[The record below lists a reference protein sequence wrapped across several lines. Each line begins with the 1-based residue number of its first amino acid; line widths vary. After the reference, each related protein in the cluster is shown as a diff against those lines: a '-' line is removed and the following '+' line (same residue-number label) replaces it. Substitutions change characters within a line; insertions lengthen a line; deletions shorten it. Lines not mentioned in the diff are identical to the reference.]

1 MKKKINDNEYS
12 SREDAFRVY
21 FDTVTKIV
29 YTLNL
34 ISDKNDMTRRLSNNI
49 DRTLGYEEEMIS
61 NNEKTINN
69 NNNEV
74 GLLINSLKVDL
85 KKIDSFKKYN
95 FNIERFIEEIDLNT
109 DERFILYCL
118 IVYTIYGDS
127 MSAISVRRI
136 LELISIDSDIY
147 INKYNYFEN
156 DGKLMS
162 SGILTLSHEPYPS
175 IGLLEVTNTLV
186 TFINSKIVFA
196 FLEKDKYDIIS
207 EIINAENINNSVI
220 IDIKTGARKKAT
232 KEFNILTPKEIV
244 NELNKTVI
252 GQDEAKKALSVHAY
266 LHCLR
271 INGNKDIPFRSNILM
286 IGPTGV
292 GKTYLVKT
300 LADILGLPFS
310 RADVTTL
317 TETGYVGDDVE
328 VVLYNLYRK
337 ANGDLEKAQYGI
349 VFLDEVD
356 KIAKAEP
363 HQSTTGN
370 PSDKAVQ
377 EALLSMMNGEDIRVP
392 EFGDRRMMH
401 SSDGILMNTKNI
413 LFIFGGAFVGLDDII
428 KMRLKGESGL
438 GFGSNAILN
447 KNKLQKDKILSQ
459 VDVKDVEKYGMIPEF
474 IGRIPIIVTLNELT
488 KENLKDIL
496 IKTSE
501 SPIKKYVDF
510 FNSIGKK
517 LILTDDA
524 INYIVDRAS
533 GMDMGARALKS
544 IVETAMVNILFNLDG
559 IKGNSLTLTRDDIE
573 EVFNKKETVISNKE
587 DICASKKDSIK
598 LNINLSNHFSFS
610 YIPLLYIYFFVIY
623 SINN

>member
-220 IDIKTGARKKAT
+220 IDIKTGTRKKAT
-232 KEFNILTPKEIV
+232 KEFNILTPKEII

-573 EVFNKKETVISNKE
+573 EVFNKKEIVISNKE
-587 DICASKKDSIK
+587 DILKKSNINIAKKDDK
-598 LNINLSNHFSFS
+598 N
-610 YIPLLYIYFFVIY
+610 YMA
-623 SINN
+623 

>member
-1 MKKKINDNEYS
+1 MKKNINDNEYS

-186 TFINSKIVFA
+186 TFVNSKIVFA

-220 IDIKTGARKKAT
+220 IDIKTGTRKKAT

-587 DICASKKDSIK
+587 DILKKSNINIAKKDDK
-598 LNINLSNHFSFS
+598 N
-610 YIPLLYIYFFVIY
+610 YMA
-623 SINN
+623 

>member
-162 SGILTLSHEPYPS
+162 SGIFTLSHEPYPS

-587 DICASKKDSIK
+587 DILKKSNINIAKKDDK
-598 LNINLSNHFSFS
+598 N
-610 YIPLLYIYFFVIY
+610 YMA
-623 SINN
+623 

>member
-69 NNNEV
+69 NNEV
-74 GLLINSLKVDL
+74 GLLINSLKIDL

-186 TFINSKIVFA
+186 TFVNSKIVFA

-207 EIINAENINNSVI
+207 EIINAENISNSVI
-220 IDIKTGARKKAT
+220 IDIKTGTRKKAT

-587 DICASKKDSIK
+587 DILKKSNINIAKKDDK
-598 LNINLSNHFSFS
+598 N
-610 YIPLLYIYFFVIY
+610 YMA
-623 SINN
+623 

>member
-61 NNEKTINN
+61 NNEKTINNN

-587 DICASKKDSIK
+587 DILKKSNINIAKKDDK
-598 LNINLSNHFSFS
+598 N
-610 YIPLLYIYFFVIY
+610 YMA
-623 SINN
+623 

>member
-1 MKKKINDNEYS
+1 MKKNEYS
-12 SREDAFRVY
+12 SREEAFRVY
-21 FDTVTKIV
+21 FDIVTKIV

-49 DRTLGYEEEMIS
+49 DRTLGYEDEIAS
-61 NNEKTINN
+61 NNEKTINT

-74 GLLINSLKVDL
+74 NILINSLKNDL
-85 KKIDSFKKYN
+85 KKIYSFKKYN
-95 FNIERFIEEIDLNT
+95 FNIERFIEERELNT

-118 IVYTIYGDS
+118 VVYTIYGDS

-136 LELISIDSDIY
+136 LELITIDSDIY
-147 INKYNYFEN
+147 INKYHYFEN
-156 DGKLMS
+156 DGKLLS

-175 IGLLEVTNTLV
+175 LGLLEVTNTLI
-186 TFINSKIVFA
+186 TFVNSKVVFA

-207 EIINAENINNSVI
+207 EIVNTENINNSVI
-220 IDIKTGARKKAT
+220 IDIKTGARKKSS

-244 NELNKTVI
+244 NELNKKVI

-300 LADILGLPFS
+300 LSEILGLPFS

-337 ANGDLEKAQYGI
+337 AGGDLEKAQYGI

-401 SSDGILMNTKNI
+401 SSDGIIMNTKNI

-488 KENLKDIL
+488 KDNLKDIL
-496 IKTSE
+496 MKSSE
-501 SPIKKYVDF
+501 SPIKKYTDF
-510 FNSIGKK
+510 FKSIGKN
-517 LILTDDA
+517 LILNEEA
-524 INYIVDRAS
+524 INYIADKALS
-533 GMDMGARALKS
+533 MNMGARALKS

-559 IKGNSLTLTRDDIE
+559 IKGNSLTLTRSDIE
-573 EVFNKKETVISNKE
+573 EVFDKKERVNSGNIFEKSN
-587 DICASKKDSIK
+587 INIPKKDDK
-598 LNINLSNHFSFS
+598 N
-610 YIPLLYIYFFVIY
+610 YMA
-623 SINN
+623 

>member
-488 KENLKDIL
+488 RENLKYIL

-587 DICASKKDSIK
+587 DILKKSNINIAKKDDK
-598 LNINLSNHFSFS
+598 N
-610 YIPLLYIYFFVIY
+610 YMA
-623 SINN
+623 

>member
-74 GLLINSLKVDL
+74 GLLINSLKIDL

-401 SSDGILMNTKNI
+401 SSDGIIMNTKNI

-587 DICASKKDSIK
+587 DILKKSNINIAKKDDK
-598 LNINLSNHFSFS
+598 N
-610 YIPLLYIYFFVIY
+610 YMA
-623 SINN
+623 

>member
-207 EIINAENINNSVI
+207 EIINVENINNSVI

-587 DICASKKDSIK
+587 DILKKSNINIAKKDDK
-598 LNINLSNHFSFS
+598 N
-610 YIPLLYIYFFVIY
+610 YMA
-623 SINN
+623 

>member
-1 MKKKINDNEYS
+1 MKKNEYS
-12 SREDAFRVY
+12 SREEAFRVY
-21 FDTVTKIV
+21 FDIVTKIV

-49 DRTLGYEEEMIS
+49 DRTLGYEDEIAS
-61 NNEKTINN
+61 NNEKTINT

-74 GLLINSLKVDL
+74 NILINSLKNDL
-85 KKIDSFKKYN
+85 KKIYSFKKYN
-95 FNIERFIEEIDLNT
+95 FNIERFIDEIELNT

-118 IVYTIYGDS
+118 VVYTIYGDS

-136 LELISIDSDIY
+136 LELITIDSDIY
-147 INKYNYFEN
+147 INKYHYFEN
-156 DGKLMS
+156 DGKLLS

-175 IGLLEVTNTLV
+175 LGLLEVTNTLV
-186 TFINSKIVFA
+186 TFVNSKVVFA
-196 FLEKDKYDIIS
+196 FLEKDKYDIILD
-207 EIINAENINNSVI
+207 IVNAENINNSVI
-220 IDIKTGARKKAT
+220 IDIKTGARKKT
-232 KEFNILTPKEIV
+232 SKEFNILTPKEIV
-244 NELNKTVI
+244 NELNKKVI

-300 LADILGLPFS
+300 LAEILGLPFS

-337 ANGDLEKAQYGI
+337 ANGDLEKAQFGI

-401 SSDGILMNTKNI
+401 SSDGIIMNTKNI

-488 KENLKDIL
+488 KDNLKDIL
-496 IKTSE
+496 MKSSE
-501 SPIKKYVDF
+501 SPIKKYTDF
-510 FNSIGKK
+510 FKSIGKN
-517 LILTDDA
+517 LILNEEA
-524 INYIVDRAS
+524 INYIADKALS
-533 GMDMGARALKS
+533 MNMGARALKS

-559 IKGNSLTLTRDDIE
+559 IKGNSLTLTRSDIE
-573 EVFNKKETVISNKE
+573 EVFDKKERVNSSNIFEKSN
-587 DICASKKDSIK
+587 INIPKKDDK
-598 LNINLSNHFSFS
+598 N
-610 YIPLLYIYFFVIY
+610 YMA
-623 SINN
+623 

>member
-74 GLLINSLKVDL
+74 GLLINSLKIDL

-220 IDIKTGARKKAT
+220 IDIKTGTRKKAT

-524 INYIVDRAS
+524 VNYIVDRAS

-587 DICASKKDSIK
+587 DILKKSNINIAKKDDK
-598 LNINLSNHFSFS
+598 N
-610 YIPLLYIYFFVIY
+610 YMA
-623 SINN
+623 

>member
-21 FDTVTKIV
+21 FDIVTKIV

-186 TFINSKIVFA
+186 TFVNSKIVFA

-220 IDIKTGARKKAT
+220 IDIKTGTRKKAT

-587 DICASKKDSIK
+587 DILKKSNINIAKKDDK
-598 LNINLSNHFSFS
+598 N
-610 YIPLLYIYFFVIY
+610 YMA
-623 SINN
+623 

>member
-186 TFINSKIVFA
+186 TFVNSKIVFA

-220 IDIKTGARKKAT
+220 IDIKTGTRKKAT
-232 KEFNILTPKEIV
+232 KELNILTPKEIV

-510 FNSIGKK
+510 FNSIGKR

-587 DICASKKDSIK
+587 DILKKSNINIAKKDDK
-598 LNINLSNHFSFS
+598 N
-610 YIPLLYIYFFVIY
+610 YMA
-623 SINN
+623 

>member
-186 TFINSKIVFA
+186 TFVNSKIVFA

-207 EIINAENINNSVI
+207 EIINAENISNSVI

-587 DICASKKDSIK
+587 DILKKSNINIAKKDDK
-598 LNINLSNHFSFS
+598 N
-610 YIPLLYIYFFVIY
+610 YMA
-623 SINN
+623 

>member
-438 GFGSNAILN
+438 GFGSKAILN

-573 EVFNKKETVISNKE
+573 EVFNKKETVILNKE
-587 DICASKKDSIK
+587 DILKKSNINIAKKDDK
-598 LNINLSNHFSFS
+598 N
-610 YIPLLYIYFFVIY
+610 YMA
-623 SINN
+623 

>member
-1 MKKKINDNEYS
+1 MKKNEYS
-12 SREDAFRVY
+12 SREEAFRVY
-21 FDTVTKIV
+21 FDIVTKIV

-49 DRTLGYEEEMIS
+49 DRTLGYEDEIAS
-61 NNEKTINN
+61 NNEKTINT

-74 GLLINSLKVDL
+74 NILINSLKNDL
-85 KKIDSFKKYN
+85 KKIYSFKKYN
-95 FNIERFIEEIDLNT
+95 FNIERFIDERELNT

-118 IVYTIYGDS
+118 VVYTIYGDS

-136 LELISIDSDIY
+136 LELITIDSDIY
-147 INKYNYFEN
+147 INKYHYFEN
-156 DGKLMS
+156 DGKLLS

-175 IGLLEVTNTLV
+175 LGLLEVTNTLV
-186 TFINSKIVFA
+186 TFVNSKVVFA

-207 EIINAENINNSVI
+207 DIVNAENINNSVI
-220 IDIKTGARKKAT
+220 IDIKTGARKKT
-232 KEFNILTPKEIV
+232 SKEFNILTPKEIV
-244 NELNKTVI
+244 NELNKKVI

-300 LADILGLPFS
+300 LAEILGLPFS

-401 SSDGILMNTKNI
+401 SSDGIIMNTKNI

-496 IKTSE
+496 MKSSE
-501 SPIKKYVDF
+501 SPIKKYTDF
-510 FNSIGKK
+510 FKSIGKN
-517 LILTDDA
+517 LILDENA
-524 INYIVDRAS
+524 INYIADKS
-533 GMDMGARALKS
+533 LSMNMGARALKS

-559 IKGNSLTLTRDDIE
+559 IKGNSLTLTRSDIE
-573 EVFNKKETVISNKE
+573 EVFDKKERVNSSNIFEKSN
-587 DICASKKDSIK
+587 INIPKKDDK
-598 LNINLSNHFSFS
+598 N
-610 YIPLLYIYFFVIY
+610 YMA
-623 SINN
+623 

>member
-186 TFINSKIVFA
+186 TFVNSKIVFA

-587 DICASKKDSIK
+587 DILKKSNINIAKKDDK
-598 LNINLSNHFSFS
+598 N
-610 YIPLLYIYFFVIY
+610 YMA
-623 SINN
+623 

>member
-1 MKKKINDNEYS
+1 MKKNEYS
-12 SREDAFRVY
+12 SREEAFRVY
-21 FDTVTKIV
+21 FDIVTKIV

-49 DRTLGYEEEMIS
+49 DRTLGYEDEITS
-61 NNEKTINN
+61 NNEKTINT

-74 GLLINSLKVDL
+74 NILINSLKNDL
-85 KKIDSFKKYN
+85 KKIHSFKKYN
-95 FNIERFIEEIDLNT
+95 FNIERFIEERDLNT
-109 DERFILYCL
+109 DEKFILYCL

-136 LELISIDSDIY
+136 LELITVDSDIY
-147 INKYNYFEN
+147 INKYHYFEN
-156 DGKLMS
+156 DGKLLS

-186 TFINSKIVFA
+186 TFVNSKVVFA

-220 IDIKTGARKKAT
+220 IDIKTGARKKAS

-244 NELNKTVI
+244 NELDKKVI

-300 LADILGLPFS
+300 LAEILGLPFS

-401 SSDGILMNTKNI
+401 SSDGIIMNTKNI

-496 IKTSE
+496 IKSSE
-501 SPIKKYVDF
+501 SPIKKYTDF
-510 FNSIGKK
+510 FKSIGKN
-517 LILTDDA
+517 LILDEDA
-524 INYIVDRAS
+524 INYIADKALS
-533 GMDMGARALKS
+533 MNMGARALKS

-559 IKGNSLTLTRDDIE
+559 IKGNSLTLTRSDIE
-573 EVFNKKETVISNKE
+573 EVFDKKEKVNSGSIFEKSNMN
-587 DICASKKDSIK
+587 IPKKDDK
-598 LNINLSNHFSFS
+598 N
-610 YIPLLYIYFFVIY
+610 YMA
-623 SINN
+623 

>member
-186 TFINSKIVFA
+186 TFVNSKIVFA

-220 IDIKTGARKKAT
+220 IDIKTGTRKKAT

-587 DICASKKDSIK
+587 DILKKSNINIAKKDDK
-598 LNINLSNHFSFS
+598 N
-610 YIPLLYIYFFVIY
+610 YMA
-623 SINN
+623 

>member
-220 IDIKTGARKKAT
+220 IDIKTGTRKKAT

-244 NELNKTVI
+244 NELNKKVI

-587 DICASKKDSIK
+587 DILKKSNINIAKKDDK
-598 LNINLSNHFSFS
+598 N
-610 YIPLLYIYFFVIY
+610 YMA
-623 SINN
+623 

>member
-1 MKKKINDNEYS
+1 MKKNEYS
-12 SREDAFRVY
+12 SREEAFRVY
-21 FDTVTKIV
+21 FDIVTKIV

-49 DRTLGYEEEMIS
+49 DRTLGYEDEITS
-61 NNEKTINN
+61 SNEKTINT

-74 GLLINSLKVDL
+74 NILINSLKNDL
-85 KKIDSFKKYN
+85 KKIYSFKKYN
-95 FNIERFIEEIDLNT
+95 FNIERFIEERELNT

-118 IVYTIYGDS
+118 VVYTIYGDS

-136 LELISIDSDIY
+136 LELITVDSDIY
-147 INKYNYFEN
+147 INKYHYFEN
-156 DGKLMS
+156 DGKLLS

-175 IGLLEVTNTLV
+175 LGLLEVTNTLI
-186 TFINSKIVFA
+186 TFVNSKVVFA

-207 EIINAENINNSVI
+207 EIVNTENINNSVI
-220 IDIKTGARKKAT
+220 IDIKTGARKKSS

-244 NELNKTVI
+244 NELDKKVI

-300 LADILGLPFS
+300 LSEILGLPFS

-337 ANGDLEKAQYGI
+337 AGGDLEKAQYGI

-401 SSDGILMNTKNI
+401 SSDGIIMNTKNI

-488 KENLKDIL
+488 KDNLKDIL
-496 IKTSE
+496 MKSSE
-501 SPIKKYVDF
+501 SPIKKYTDF
-510 FNSIGKK
+510 FKSIGKN
-517 LILTDDA
+517 LILNEEA
-524 INYIVDRAS
+524 INYIADKALS
-533 GMDMGARALKS
+533 MNMGARALKS

-559 IKGNSLTLTRDDIE
+559 IKGNSLTLTRSDIE
-573 EVFNKKETVISNKE
+573 EVFDKKERVNSGNIFEKSN
-587 DICASKKDSIK
+587 INIPKKDDK
-598 LNINLSNHFSFS
+598 N
-610 YIPLLYIYFFVIY
+610 YMA
-623 SINN
+623 

>member
-156 DGKLMS
+156 DEKLMS

-220 IDIKTGARKKAT
+220 IDIKTGTRKKAT

-559 IKGNSLTLTRDDIE
+559 IKGNSLTLTRDYIE

-587 DICASKKDSIK
+587 DILKKSNINIAKKDDK
-598 LNINLSNHFSFS
+598 N
-610 YIPLLYIYFFVIY
+610 YMA
-623 SINN
+623 

>member
-186 TFINSKIVFA
+186 TFVNSKIVFA

-207 EIINAENINNSVI
+207 EIINAENINNSII

-252 GQDEAKKALSVHAY
+252 GQDEAKKTLSVHAY

-587 DICASKKDSIK
+587 DILKKSNINIAKKDDK
-598 LNINLSNHFSFS
+598 N
-610 YIPLLYIYFFVIY
+610 YMA
-623 SINN
+623 

>member
-186 TFINSKIVFA
+186 TFVNSKIVFA

-220 IDIKTGARKKAT
+220 IDIKTGARKKAA

-401 SSDGILMNTKNI
+401 SSDGIIMNTKNI

-587 DICASKKDSIK
+587 DILKKSNINIAKKDDK
-598 LNINLSNHFSFS
+598 N
-610 YIPLLYIYFFVIY
+610 YMA
-623 SINN
+623 

>member
-186 TFINSKIVFA
+186 TFVNSKIVFA

-220 IDIKTGARKKAT
+220 IDIKTGTRKKAT

-587 DICASKKDSIK
+587 DILKKSNINIAKKDDKNYMAWFYFI
-598 LNINLSNHFSFS
+598 
-610 YIPLLYIYFFVIY
+610 YIFLLYIV
-623 SINN
+623 

>member
-61 NNEKTINN
+61 NNEKTIN

-220 IDIKTGARKKAT
+220 IDIKTGTRKKAT

-328 VVLYNLYRK
+328 VVLYNLYKK

-587 DICASKKDSIK
+587 DILKKSNINIAKKDDK
-598 LNINLSNHFSFS
+598 N
-610 YIPLLYIYFFVIY
+610 YMA
-623 SINN
+623 

>member
-220 IDIKTGARKKAT
+220 IDIKTGTRKKAT
-232 KEFNILTPKEIV
+232 KEFNILTPKEII

-252 GQDEAKKALSVHAY
+252 GQEEAKKALSVHAY

-587 DICASKKDSIK
+587 DILKKSNINIAKKDDK
-598 LNINLSNHFSFS
+598 N
-610 YIPLLYIYFFVIY
+610 YMA
-623 SINN
+623 

>member
-95 FNIERFIEEIDLNT
+95 FNIERFSEEIDLNT

-220 IDIKTGARKKAT
+220 IDIKTGTRKKAT

-488 KENLKDIL
+488 KDNLKDIL

-587 DICASKKDSIK
+587 DILKKSNINIAKKDDK
-598 LNINLSNHFSFS
+598 N
-610 YIPLLYIYFFVIY
+610 YMA
-623 SINN
+623 

>member
-118 IVYTIYGDS
+118 VVYTIYGDS

-186 TFINSKIVFA
+186 TFVNSKIVFA

-220 IDIKTGARKKAT
+220 IDIKTGTRKKAT

-587 DICASKKDSIK
+587 DILKKSNINIAKKDDK
-598 LNINLSNHFSFS
+598 N
-610 YIPLLYIYFFVIY
+610 YMA
-623 SINN
+623 

>member
-49 DRTLGYEEEMIS
+49 DRTLGYEEEIIS

-186 TFINSKIVFA
+186 TFVNSKIVFA

-587 DICASKKDSIK
+587 DILKKSNINIAKKDDK
-598 LNINLSNHFSFS
+598 N
-610 YIPLLYIYFFVIY
+610 YMA
-623 SINN
+623 

>member
-207 EIINAENINNSVI
+207 EIINSENINNSVI
-220 IDIKTGARKKAT
+220 IDIKTGTRKKAT

-587 DICASKKDSIK
+587 DILKKSNINIPKKDDK
-598 LNINLSNHFSFS
+598 N
-610 YIPLLYIYFFVIY
+610 YMA
-623 SINN
+623 

>member
-300 LADILGLPFS
+300 LAEILGLPFS

-587 DICASKKDSIK
+587 DILKKSNINIAKKDDK
-598 LNINLSNHFSFS
+598 N
-610 YIPLLYIYFFVIY
+610 YMA
-623 SINN
+623 